1 MSFWIWQLFRRWFR
15 GWMRFLRLP
24 GECFPRWSRRLG
36 LTRKVS
42 FRTTCRQRR
51 CLLVSLGFDC
61 LEARTAPALTHRL
74 IADINPGAGAS
85 QPQNLTNVSGT
96 VFFVAMDGTNSWHL
110 WRSDGT
116 SSGTFLVRQ
125 IGSGA
130 FTSRPRY
137 LTNVNGT
144 LFFVANDGT
153 GDKIWRSNGDA
164 ASTQRLDSLT
174 TGLSAPRFLAN
185 LNNTLFFT
193 ANSPTYGRELF
204 RSNANFTAATLV
216 ADINSG
222 TASSNPSFLFPFGNK
237 LLFAANDGTSGTEL
251 WAHDT
256 VSSQTFRVLDIN
268 PGSGHSYPAEFAE
281 LDGVVYFSANQAGLG
296 RELWKTDGSS
306 ANTSLVADINPGPGD
321 SQPRSLTNINGR
333 LAFSANTPSVGREL
347 FLFDPATGTPQL
359 VKDIHPTASSV
370 PRSLTNVNGT
380 LFFAANDGQH
390 GYELWQSDLTAA
402 GTILAIDFAQPGN
415 GLGLGDTPGQLVN
428 ANGMLFLGANNG
440 STGLELWL
448 AYEPASVQSVSPPPS
463 GTYGLGSTLT
473 FSIRFSRPVLVSG
486 TPILRFTFDT
496 GSDVQSRDAVYTAG
510 SASDTLTFSYTVQ
523 AGDNAPSGITVTSP
537 IQLPTGASITDTAG
551 NSVSLSFTDTT
562 LPNVKLDGVA
572 PTITSVTGPAA
583 GTYIVGQ
590 HLNFTVVFSEA
601 VNVTGTPRLVLTIG
615 STTRFATYV
624 SGSGSASLLFRY
636 TVQVGDLDSDGIAVA
651 SPIDLNG
658 GTIKDTNGNDAVLS
672 FTAPDTSG
680 VLVDGVAPTITN
692 VTGPVAGTYIVGQI
706 LGFAVQFDDIVN
718 VTGTPRLQLTIGSA
732 TRYATY
738 VSGSGSASLLFRY
751 TVQSGDLDS
760 DGIAVASPID
770 LNGGTIK
777 DVPGNDAVLTFTPAN
792 TSGVLVDGVA
802 PTITSVTGPAAGTY
816 IVGQNLDFT
825 VQFDDTVDTLP
836 ARRGWC

>member
-1 MSFWIWQLFRRWFR
+1 MSFWSWQLFRRWFR

-24 GECFPRWSRRLG
+24 GECFPRWSRCLG

-51 CLLVSLGFDC
+51 CLLVSLGFDW
-61 LEARTAPALTHRL
+61 LEARTAPALTYRL

-96 VFFVAMDGTNSWHL
+96 VIFVAMDGTNSWHL

-281 LDGVVYFSANQAGLG
+281 VDGVVYFSAIQAGLG

-590 HLNFTVVFSEA
+590 NLDFTVVFSDSGGSYRHTA
-601 VNVTGTPRLVLTIG
+601 AATDHRQHHSLRHVSVIGTGTSTLT
-615 STTRFATYV
+615 
-624 SGSGSASLLFRY
+624 FRY
-636 TVQVGDLDSDGIAVA
+636 TVQ
-651 SPIDLNG
+651 P
-658 GTIKDTNGNDAVLS
+658 
-672 FTAPDTSG
+672 
-680 VLVDGVAPTITN
+680 
-692 VTGPVAGTYIVGQI
+692 
-706 LGFAVQFDDIVN
+706 
-718 VTGTPRLQLTIGSA
+718 
-732 TRYATY
+732 
-738 VSGSGSASLLFRY
+738 
-751 TVQSGDLDS
+751 GDLDS

-777 DVPGNDAVLTFTPAN
+777 DVPGNNAVLTFTPPN
-792 TSGVLVDGVA
+792 TSSVLVDGVA
-802 PTITSVTGPAAGTY
+802 PTITSVRGR
-816 IVGQNLDFT
+816 
-825 VQFDDTVDTLP
+825 LP
-836 ARRGWC
+836 APTLSARTSISRWCSARRWQLPAHRGWC